1 MKRKIIATLT
11 ISAALCS
18 ANFCTGFLVVKPH
31 ADTKYCGGVS
41 FVTQSETINYATKE
55 TTEDYKFKWEIPDY
69 TKQGSSTS
77 CANVAG
83 AIVIGYYDRLYEN
96 LIPDYTSYMQL
107 GILIMYKS
115 GGVETQAVMESLY
128 KSMGT
133 DVGGAGTTFEGFQNG
148 MKTYVQGQG
157 YTYQTED
164 LGSLNFEKYKA
175 AVDSGKPVALFLD
188 NFSLR
193 ITGSDEGSSETI
205 KSSFCNTA
213 HVVVAYGYKVETYFN
228 SSHQVIANRTY
239 LYIASGLF
247 PYGKAYLCLDNK
259 SGIDRATAIQ
269 IS

>member
-41 FVTQSETINYATKE
+41 FVTQSETINYATKARIE
-55 TTEDYKFKWEIPDY
+55 EFKFQWQVPIYFKLGEN
-69 TKQGSSTS
+69 TS

-83 AIVIGYYDRLYEN
+83 ATAIGYYDRLYEN
-96 LIPDYTSYMQL
+96 LVPNYTAYHQL
-107 GILIMYKS
+107 GAAIIYKS
-115 GGVETQAVMESLY
+115 GGPEVQTVMESLY

-188 NFSLR
+188 NFSLE
-193 ITGSDEGSSETI
+193 TQGADNGSVATI
-205 KSSFCNTA
+205 NSDYCNTP
-213 HVVVAYGYKVETYFN
+213 HVVIAYGYRVDTYYN
-228 SSHQVIANRTY
+228 SSNQIIAERTY
-239 LYIASGLF
+239 LNVATGLV
-247 PYGKAYLCLDNK
+247 AYRLTDLCLDGK
-259 SGIDRATAIQ
+259 SVIDRAVAIS
-269 IS
+269 IL

>member
-55 TTEDYKFKWEIPDY
+55 TTKYKFQNNVPNY
-69 TKQGSSTS
+69 SKQGEQTS
-77 CANVAG
+77 CANIAG
-83 AIVIGYYDRLYEN
+83 AIAIGYYDRYYEE
-96 LIPDYTSYMQL
+96 LIPNFVAYMQYGVL
-107 GILIMYKS
+107 FMYKS
-115 GGVETQAVMESLY
+115 GGFEVEALMGSLY
-128 KSMGT
+128 KTMGT

-188 NFSLR
+188 NFSLE
-193 ITGSDEGSSETI
+193 TQGSDNGSVATI
-205 KSSFCNTA
+205 NSDYCNTP
-213 HVVVAYGYKVETYFN
+213 HVVIAYGYRIDTYYN
-228 SSHQVIANRTY
+228 SSNQAIAERTY
-239 LYIASGLF
+239 LYVASGLIS
-247 PYGKAYLCLDNK
+247 YGLNDLCLDGK
-259 SGIDRATAIQ
+259 SKIDKAVAIS
-269 IS
+269 IL